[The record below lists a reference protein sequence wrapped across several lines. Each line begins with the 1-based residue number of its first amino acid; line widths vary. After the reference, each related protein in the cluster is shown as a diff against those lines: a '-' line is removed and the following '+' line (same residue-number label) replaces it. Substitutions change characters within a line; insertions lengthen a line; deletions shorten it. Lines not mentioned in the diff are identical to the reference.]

1 MALYNE
7 GYIGIKGHG
16 LKEWPESVVSFF
28 HLSSSTALSNY
39 QKQYFHYRS
48 KVTAEV
54 IAAGVYR
61 GYTGRVRF
69 MPQGPKKSVWRDKWK
84 RTLKMKWILGLYLL
98 VLSREYGSIM

>member
-1 MALYNE
+1 MALYNK

-28 HLSSSTALSNY
+28 RLSSSTTLSNY
-39 QKQYFHYRS
+39 QKQYFYCRS

-69 MPQGPKKSVWRDKWK
+69 ILRAQKKCMERQMEKNLENEVDTRP
-84 RTLKMKWILGLYLL
+84 LL
-98 VLSREYGSIM
+98 AGS